1 MFIVFDCM
9 VWGNDLNAITKR
21 CAKMSPIKMPTSA
34 AITILVE
41 IVCEI
46 YSIAIMSIN
55 AIADAITAAIIADCT
70 EIWKKYKPVT
80 TAEVIINKKRIIA
93 IMDVLTPLYIL
104 K

>member
-1 MFIVFDCM
+1 MALIMFIVFDCM

-21 CAKMSPIKMPTSA
+21 CAKMSPTKIPTSA

-70 EIWKKYKPVT
+70 EIW
-80 TAEVIINKKRIIA
+80 
-93 IMDVLTPLYIL
+93 
-104 K
+104 

>member
-1 MFIVFDCM
+1 
-9 VWGNDLNAITKR
+9 
-21 CAKMSPIKMPTSA
+21 MSPTKIPTSA

-80 TAEVIINKKRIIA
+80 TAEVIINKKRNCYHGCT
-93 IMDVLTPLYIL
+93 DSFVYI
-104 K
+104 KIKF